1 MGYSASSVLS
11 VVVHKF
17 SMIFAGRCS
26 LVPTASFAKRLA
38 QVAFIFAA
46 VLLTTAAADPA
57 ARFND
62 LGHRLM
68 CSCGCNQILLECT
81 HVGCPLS
88 DGMRHQFQA
97 GINKGDNDS
106 LIFQAFVQRYGQQCL
121 PPRRGKASIGSPGSC
136 HLACFIL
143 GIGGTILIVRKW
155 RLRTVPMP
163 PAATTPHFDEFATAF
178 AGRPNCD
185 HHSLRSPAA
194 WRVRLR
200 LLA

>member
-1 MGYSASSVLS
+1 MKAISASSVLS

-68 CSCGCNQILLECT
+68 CSCGCNQILLECN

-88 DGMRHQFQA
+88 DGMRHELQA

-106 LIFQAFVQRYGQQCL
+106 LIFQAFVQKYG
-121 PPRRGKASIGSPGSC
+121 PTV
-136 HLACFIL
+136 LAAPTGQGFNRIAWIMPFGVLIL

-163 PAATTPHFDEFATAF
+163 PAATTPHFDEIRNRIRRETE
-178 AGRPNCD
+178 
-185 HHSLRSPAA
+185 L
-194 WRVRLR
+194 
-200 LLA
+200 